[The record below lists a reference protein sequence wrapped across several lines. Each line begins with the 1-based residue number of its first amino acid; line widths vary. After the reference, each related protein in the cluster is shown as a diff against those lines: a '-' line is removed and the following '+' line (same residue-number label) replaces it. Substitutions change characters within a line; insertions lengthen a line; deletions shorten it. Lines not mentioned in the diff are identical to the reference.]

1 MNHAAPAKKSAAPA
15 KKRAPAAQADDIQ
28 LLTVPEA
35 LDTLRISRSSF
46 YKLKQRGEI
55 STIALGGRT
64 FVPRSEIVRLINHL
78 LAQPN

>member
-1 MNHAAPAKKSAAPA
+1 MNRAAPA
-15 KKRAPAAQADDIQ
+15 KKRAAPARKHGTKVHDEDIE

-35 LDTLRISRSSF
+35 LDILRISRSSF

-55 STIALGGRT
+55 STVALGGRT
-64 FVPRSEIVRLINHL
+64 FVPRGEIIRLINHL